1 MIEEGTP
8 LQKGLYFNLGGMSCE
23 CTEEVIEVMAKALS
37 GENGE
42 RPDIWAQ
49 HESPYVQALIE
60 LFSSR
65 GLLRLNTVKEQLDA
79 WMEGKNHNA
88 GPQKPKPHFGPSPTE
103 LALVKIYLEA
113 IPPSEFSIDDWAL
126 LIDYLV
132 ARWMP
137 AESLQ
142 TEADWLAVRAVY
154 MGKVQA
160 NIAGLKPAGAEAV
173 VAAMP
178 LTMKA
183 AQERFKPSDL
193 TKNVLAYERARCA
206 DNVQAI
212 SEATRHRLKTVIMAH
227 EQQRMLGATPPKQAL
242 QSQLF
247 DTFADLN
254 RDWRRIATTEVGDA
268 AGNGMIA
275 SLEPGTKVRRIEQY
289 HGACPFCRKIHG
301 RVFTVVSPDKRDKDW
316 DTEVWVGKTNI
327 GRSSAKKKR
336 VGDAMVD
343 RTDAE
348 MWKVPAG
355 TVHPHCRGTWH
366 VEQDGGPSPDP
377 SFDTWLQNLFA
388 ANPQKFEDTRDEK
401 KS

>member
-1 MIEEGTP
+1 MTDDGTP
-8 LQKGLYFNLGGMSCE
+8 LNKGLLFNLGALSCE
-23 CTEEVIEVMAKALS
+23 CTEDVIETMMKALS

-65 GLLRLNTVKEQLDA
+65 GLMRLNHVKEQLDS

-88 GPQKPKPHFGPSPTE
+88 GPQQPKPHFGPSATE

-113 IPPSEFSIDDWAL
+113 IPPSEFSMDDWAL
-126 LIDYLV
+126 LVDYLV

-137 AESLQ
+137 ATALQ
-142 TEADWLAVRAVY
+142 TEAEWLAVRATF

-160 NIAGLKPAGAEAV
+160 NIAGLKPAAAETV

-178 LTMKA
+178 LTTQA
-183 AQERFKPSDL
+183 AFEKFKPAEVMKQTL
-193 TKNVLAYERARCA
+193 LYERARCS

-212 SEATRHRLKTVIMAH
+212 AESTRHRLKTVIMAH

-254 RDWRRIATTEVGDA
+254 RDWRRIAATEVGDA

-275 SLEPGTKVRRIEQY
+275 SLEFGTKVRRIEQY
-289 HGACPFCRKIHG
+289 KGACPFCKKIHG
-301 RVFTVVSPDKRDKDW
+301 MVFTVVDPAKRDKNW

-327 GRSSAKKKR
+327 GRSASKMKR
-336 VGDAMVD
+336 TEDGMVE

-348 MWKVPAG
+348 MWKVAAG
-355 TVHPHCRGTWH
+355 TIHPHCRGTWH

-388 ANPQKFEDTRDEK
+388 SNPQKFEDDVSEK
-401 KS
+401 NS

>member
-1 MIEEGTP
+1 MNDEGTP
-8 LQKGLYFNLGGMSCE
+8 LHKGLLFNLGALSCE
-23 CTEEVIEVMAKALS
+23 CTEEVLEVMAKALS

-65 GLLRLNTVKEQLDA
+65 GLMRLAKVKEELDA
-79 WMEGKNHNA
+79 WMAGKNANG
-88 GPQKPKPHFGPSPTE
+88 GPQQPKPHFGPSGSE

-113 IPPSEFSIDDWAL
+113 IPPSEFSIADWAL
-126 LIDYLV
+126 LVDYLV

-137 AESLQ
+137 ASSLQ
-142 TEADWLAVRAVY
+142 FEADWLAVRATF

-160 NIAGLKPAGAEAV
+160 NIAGLSASDAERAL
-173 VAAMP
+173 AAMP
-178 LTMKA
+178 NTAKA
-183 AQERFKPSDL
+183 AVAKFNPGEAMKRTL
-193 TKNVLAYERARCA
+193 EYERARCS

-212 SEATRHRLKTVIMAH
+212 SESTRHALKTVIMAH
-227 EQQRMLGATPPKQAL
+227 EQQRMLGATPPQQAL

-247 DTFADLN
+247 DTFATLN
-254 RDWRRIATTEVGDA
+254 KDWRRIATTEVGDA

-275 SLEPGTKVRRIEQY
+275 SLEFGTKVRRIEQY
-289 HGACPFCRKIHG
+289 KGACPFCKKIHG
-301 RVFTVVSPDKRDKDW
+301 MVFTVVDPAKKDKNW

-327 GRSSAKKKR
+327 GRSASKKKR
-336 VGDAMVD
+336 VGDELVD

-388 ANPQKFEDTRDEK
+388 SNPQKFDDEK

>member
-1 MIEEGTP
+1 MQESDGTP
-8 LQKGLYFNLGGMSCE
+8 LHKGIYFNLAGLSCD
-23 CTEEVIEVMAKALS
+23 CTEEVIETMAKALS

-42 RPDIWAQ
+42 KPDIWAQ
-49 HESPYVQALIE
+49 HESPYVQALVE

-65 GLLRLNTVKEQLDA
+65 GLMRLSKVKEQLDA
-79 WMEGKNHNA
+79 WMNGKNTVG
-88 GPQKPKPHFGPSPTE
+88 GPLQPKPHFGPSGSE

-126 LIDYLV
+126 LVDYLV

-137 AESLQ
+137 AESLA
-142 TEADWLAVRAVY
+142 TEAEWLAVRSVF

-160 NIAGLKPAGAEAV
+160 NIAGLSPHKAEAV
-173 VAAMP
+173 LAAMP
-178 LTMKA
+178 LTTKA
-183 AQERFKPSDL
+183 AQEAFKPSDL
-193 TKNVLAYERARCA
+193 VKNTLAYERARCA

-212 SEATRHRLKTVIMAH
+212 SEATRHRLKTQIMAH
-227 EQQRMLGATPPKQAL
+227 EQQRLLGATPPKQAL
-242 QSQLF
+242 QQNLF

-275 SLEPGTKVRRIEQY
+275 SLKPGTKVRRIEQY
-289 HGACPFCRKIHG
+289 NGACPFCKKIHG
-301 RVFTVVSPDKRDKDW
+301 RVFTVVDPSKRDKNW

-327 GRSSAKKKR
+327 GRSSAKQKR
-336 VGDAMVD
+336 TAEGMVD
-343 RTDAE
+343 RTDEE

-355 TVHPHCRGTWH
+355 TVHPHCRGTWD
-366 VEQDGGPSPDP
+366 VVDDGGPSPDP
-377 SFDTWLQNLFA
+377 SFDKWLQDLFA
-388 ANPQKFEDTRDEK
+388 ANPQTFDDEK